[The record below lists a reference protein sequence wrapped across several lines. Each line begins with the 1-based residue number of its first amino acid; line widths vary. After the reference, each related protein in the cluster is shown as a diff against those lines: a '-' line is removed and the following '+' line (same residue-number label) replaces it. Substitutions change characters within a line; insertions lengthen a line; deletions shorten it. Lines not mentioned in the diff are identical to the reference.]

1 MATITLRDCADNRRL
16 SGPKG
21 IALKIFLKIF
31 NLYTSDPC
39 PPAGRSDFRHKT
51 FRDMKTR
58 IHFITVLLSA
68 LCLTHTLEGQVRLP
82 RLISDGMVL
91 QRDKELKIWGWASP
105 GENVTVE
112 FTGAKYSA
120 TADLSG
126 EWMVVLPPVKA
137 GGPYTMTVAASNV
150 LTVSNIL
157 IGDVWLCSGQ
167 SNMELPVRRVRP
179 LYESEIA
186 AAENNKIRSFT
197 VPKVFV
203 FSGPQSDISGGRWV
217 TAGPETVLDFSA
229 AAWFFA
235 KEINRV
241 YGVPVGIL
249 TSAFGGSPAEA
260 WISEESLKEFPA
272 FYNDLQQLKSDSYI
286 RNIET
291 EDRLRIAKWYSDLSK
306 TDAGHLTPDVSWSD
320 ENLNTDD
327 WKSFSVPGYW
337 SGTPLRGTNGTV
349 WFRKELDIPARAA
362 GLPGTLNLGRIV
374 DADSAFINGKFIGTV
389 SYQYP
394 PRWYTIPAGVLK
406 EGKNIL
412 TVKVIS
418 NFGDAGF
425 VPDKTYE
432 LAAGDYRTSLE
443 GEWKYKTGAVMPPLR
458 GQTFFGYKPA
468 GLYNAM
474 LAPLL
479 DFSIK
484 GILWYQGESNAG
496 RPEEYR
502 RLLPALIGDWR
513 HSFGQG
519 DLPFLLV
526 QLPNFMEAKENPG
539 DSGWA
544 LFREAQA
551 EAVKLPATGIAVTY
565 DIGEWNDIHPLNKK
579 DVGIRLALVARKVA
593 YGETDVVYSGPTFKS
608 MKVKGRRLIIS
619 FDNTGSGLTVWGGRK
634 PGQFAIAGDDMKFF
648 WADAR
653 IKGEQVILKSGK
665 VKKPV
670 AARYAWADNPAGA
683 NLYNREG
690 LPAAPFRTDGRQ

>member
-1 MATITLRDCADNRRL
+1 
-16 SGPKG
+16 
-21 IALKIFLKIF
+21 
-31 NLYTSDPC
+31 
-39 PPAGRSDFRHKT
+39 
-51 FRDMKTR
+51 MKTR
-58 IHFITVLLSA
+58 IRLITVLLLSIGIALQVSA
-68 LCLTHTLEGQVRLP
+68 QVKLP

-91 QRDKELKIWGWASP
+91 QRDTELKIWGWASP
-105 GENVTVE
+105 RENVTVE
-112 FTGAKYSA
+112 FIGEKYHTSA
-120 TADLSG
+120 DDSG
-126 EWMVVLPPVKA
+126 KWMVVLPPQKA
-137 GGPYTMTVAASNV
+137 GGPHTMTFEASNR

-157 IGDVWLCSGQ
+157 VGDVWLCSGQ

-186 AAENNKIRSFT
+186 EAENSMIRSFNL
-197 VPKVFV
+197 PKVFV
-203 FSGPQSDISGGRWV
+203 FSGPQSDLTGGKWV
-217 TAGPETVLDFSA
+217 AAGPETVLDFSA

-235 KEINRV
+235 KEINKT

-272 FYNDLQQLKSDSYI
+272 YYNDLQQLKDDSYI

-291 EDRLRIAKWYSDLSK
+291 EDRLRSAEWYGNLRQA
-306 TDAGHLTPDVSWSD
+306 DAGYNTPGVRWYD
-320 ENLNTDD
+320 ESLNTDD
-327 WKSFSVPGYW
+327 WKSFNVPGYW
-337 SGTPLRGTNGTV
+337 SATRLKGTNGAV

-374 DADSAFINGKFIGTV
+374 DADSAFLNGKFIGTV

-394 PRWYTIPAGVLK
+394 PRWYTIPAGLLR
-406 EGKNIL
+406 EGRNVL

-418 NFGDAGF
+418 NIGDAGF

-432 LAAGDYRTSLE
+432 LAAGDYKISLE
-443 GEWKYKTGAVMPPLR
+443 GEWKYKVGAVMPPLR

-496 RPEEYR
+496 RPDEYK
-502 RLLPALIGDWR
+502 RLLPALISDWR

-526 QLPNFMEAKENPG
+526 QLPNFMEARENPG
-539 DSGWA
+539 ESGWA

-551 EAVKLPATGIAVTY
+551 EALKLPATGMAVTY

-579 DVGIRLALVARKVA
+579 DVGLRLALAARKVA

-608 MKVKGRRLIIS
+608 MTVRGRKMIIS
-619 FDNTGSGLTVWGGRK
+619 FDNTGSGLTVRGGRR
-634 PGQFAIAGDDMKFF
+634 PGHFAIAGGDMKFV
-648 WADAR
+648 WAEAT
-653 IKGEQVILKSGK
+653 IKGNQVILRSRE

-690 LPAAPFRTDGRQ
+690 LPAAPFRTDKAIGNRQQ

>member
-1 MATITLRDCADNRRL
+1 
-16 SGPKG
+16 
-21 IALKIFLKIF
+21 
-31 NLYTSDPC
+31 
-39 PPAGRSDFRHKT
+39 
-51 FRDMKTR
+51 MKPR
-58 IHFITVLLSA
+58 ICHITVLLLA
-68 LCLTHTLEGQVRLP
+68 LGLALPLGAQVKLP

-91 QRDKELKIWGWASP
+91 QRDTELKIWGWASP

-112 FTGAKYSA
+112 FAGGKYNT
-120 TADLSG
+120 TADAAG
-126 EWMVVLPPVKA
+126 EWLVVLPPMKE
-137 GGPYTMTVAASNV
+137 GGPFKMTIDASNK
-150 LTVSNIL
+150 LTVCDIL
-157 IGDVWLCSGQ
+157 VGDVWLCSGQ

-179 LYESEIA
+179 LYEAEIA
-186 AAENNKIRSFT
+186 ATENNMIRSFT

-203 FSGPQSDISGGRWV
+203 FSGPQSDLTGGKWV
-217 TAGPETVLDFSA
+217 AAGPETVPDFSA

-235 KEINRV
+235 KEINRTC
-241 YGVPVGIL
+241 GVPVGIL

-272 FYNDLQQLKSDSYI
+272 YYNDLQQLKSDSYI
-286 RNIET
+286 SNIET
-291 EDRLRIAKWYSDLSK
+291 DDRLRIAEWYSKLSM
-306 TDAGHLTPDVSWSD
+306 TDAGHLTPGVSWFD
-320 ENLNTDD
+320 ENLNTDE
-327 WKSFSVPGYW
+327 WKSFNVPGYW
-337 SGTPLRGTNGTV
+337 SATQLRGTNGTV

-374 DADSAFINGKFIGTV
+374 DADSAFLNGKFIGTV

-394 PRWYTIPAGVLK
+394 PRWYTIPAGLLK
-406 EGKNIL
+406 EGRNVL

-418 NFGDAGF
+418 NFGDGGF

-432 LAAGDYRTSLE
+432 LAAGDFRTSLE
-443 GEWKYKTGAVMPPLR
+443 GEWKYKVGAVMPPLR

-479 DFSIK
+479 DFSIR

-496 RPEEYR
+496 RPEEYK
-502 RLLPALIGDWR
+502 RLLPALIRDWR

-526 QLPNFMEAKENPG
+526 QLPNFMEAGETPG
-539 DSGWA
+539 ESGWA

-551 EAVKLPATGIAVTY
+551 EVLKLPATGMAVTY

-579 DVGIRLALVARKVA
+579 DVGIRLAVAARKVA
-593 YGETDVVYSGPTFKS
+593 YGETDVVYSGPTFRS
-608 MKVKGRRLIIS
+608 MTVKGRKMIIS
-619 FDNTGSGLTVWGGRK
+619 FDNTGSGLTVRGGRR
-634 PGQFAIAGDDMKFF
+634 PGHFAVAGDDMKFV

-653 IKGEQVILKSGK
+653 IKGSQVVLKSRK

-683 NLYNREG
+683 NLYNKEG
-690 LPAAPFRTDGRQ
+690 LPAAPFRTDGR

>member
-1 MATITLRDCADNRRL
+1 MKPQIRHIT
-16 SGPKG
+16 
-21 IALKIFLKIF
+21 ALL
-31 NLYTSDPC
+31 LALGLALT
-39 PPAGRSDFRHKT
+39 
-51 FRDMKTR
+51 
-58 IHFITVLLSA
+58 LSA
-68 LCLTHTLEGQVRLP
+68 QVKLP

-91 QRDKELKIWGWASP
+91 QRDTQLKIWGWASP

-112 FTGAKYSA
+112 FTGGKYYT
-120 TADLSG
+120 TADAAGKWL
-126 EWMVVLPPVKA
+126 VVMPPMKA
-137 GGPYTMTVAASNV
+137 GGPYTMTVEASNK
-150 LTVSNIL
+150 LTVSDIL

-179 LYESEIA
+179 LYEPEIA
-186 AAENNKIRSFT
+186 AAENNMIRSYT

-203 FSGPQSDISGGRWV
+203 FSGPQSDITGGKWV
-217 TAGPETVLDFSA
+217 AANPETVLDFSA

-235 KEINRV
+235 KEINRTF
-241 YGVPVGIL
+241 GVPVGIL

-260 WISEESLKEFPA
+260 WVSEESLKEFPA
-272 FYNDLQQLKSDSYI
+272 YYKDLQQVKSDSYI

-291 EDRLRIAKWYSDLSK
+291 EDRVRTAKWYSDLSK
-306 TDAGHLTPDVSWSD
+306 TDAGHLTPGVTWHD

-327 WKSFSVPGYW
+327 WKSFIVPGFW
-337 SGTPLRGTNGTV
+337 SATQLRGTNGAV
-349 WFRKELDIPARAA
+349 WFRKELDIPPSAA
-362 GLPGTLNLGRIV
+362 GLQGTLNLGRIV
-374 DADSAFINGKFIGTV
+374 DADSAFLNGKFIGTV

-394 PRWYTIPAGVLK
+394 PRWYKIPAGVLK
-406 EGKNIL
+406 EGRNVV

-418 NFGDAGF
+418 NFGDGGF

-432 LAAGDYRTSLE
+432 LVAGDFRTSLE
-443 GEWKYKTGAVMPPLR
+443 GEWKYKVGAVMPPLR

-496 RPEEYR
+496 RPEEYSK
-502 RLLPALIGDWR
+502 LLPALIMDWR
-513 HSFGQG
+513 HSFRQG

-526 QLPNFMEAKENPG
+526 QLPNFMEARESPG
-539 DSGWA
+539 ESGWA

-551 EAVKLPATGIAVTY
+551 QALKLPATGMAVTY

-593 YGETDVVYSGPTFKS
+593 YGETDVVSSGPVFRS
-608 MKVKGRRLIIS
+608 MTVRGRRMIIS
-619 FDNTGSGLTVWGGRK
+619 FDNTGSGLTVRGGKR
-634 PGQFAIAGDDMKFF
+634 PGHFAIAGDDMRFV

-653 IKGEQVILKSGK
+653 IKGTRVILKNRDI
-665 VKKPV
+665 KKPV
-670 AARYAWADNPAGA
+670 AARYAWADNPTGA
-683 NLYNREG
+683 NLYNMEG
-690 LPAAPFRTDGRQ
+690 LPAAPFRTDGR

>member
-1 MATITLRDCADNRRL
+1 
-16 SGPKG
+16 
-21 IALKIFLKIF
+21 
-31 NLYTSDPC
+31 
-39 PPAGRSDFRHKT
+39 
-51 FRDMKTR
+51 MKTR
-58 IHFITVLLSA
+58 IHFITLLLSA
-68 LCLTHTLEGQVRLP
+68 LCLTQTLEGQVRLP

-91 QRDKELKIWGWASP
+91 QRDTELKIWGWASP

-120 TADLSG
+120 TADQSG
-126 EWMVVLPPVKA
+126 EWMAVLPPAKA
-137 GGPYTMTVAASNV
+137 GGPYTMTIAAGNV
-150 LTVSNIL
+150 LTVSDIL

-167 SNMELPVRRVRP
+167 SNMELPVRRVKP

-186 AAENNKIRSFT
+186 AAENNMIRSFT

-203 FSGPQSDISGGRWV
+203 FSGPQNDLSGGRWV

-235 KEINRV
+235 KEINRL

-272 FYNDLQQLKSDSYI
+272 HYNDLQQLRSDSYI
-286 RNIET
+286 TNIET
-291 EDRLRIAKWYSDLSK
+291 EDRLRIAEWYSKLGK
-306 TDAGHLTPDVSWSD
+306 TDTGNLTPGARWYD
-320 ENLNTDD
+320 EDLNTVD
-327 WKSFSVPGYW
+327 WKSFNVPGYF
-337 SGTPLRGTNGTV
+337 SATPLKGTNGAV
-349 WFRKELDIPARAA
+349 WFRKELDIPSRAA

-412 TVKVIS
+412 TVKMIS
-418 NFGDAGF
+418 NIGDGGF

-432 LAAGDYRTSLE
+432 LAAGDFRISLE
-443 GEWKYKTGAVMPPLR
+443 GEWKYKVGAVMPPLK

-474 LAPLL
+474 LAPLI

-496 RPEEYR
+496 RPEEYKS
-502 RLLPALIGDWR
+502 LLPALIRDWR
-513 HSFGQG
+513 HNLGQG

-526 QLPNFMEAKENPG
+526 QLPNFMEARETPG
-539 DSGWA
+539 ESGWA

-551 EAVKLPATGIAVTY
+551 EALKLPATAMAITY

-579 DVGIRLALVARKVA
+579 DIGNRLALLARKVA
-593 YGETDVVYSGPTFKS
+593 YGDAEVVFSGPTFKS
-608 MKVKGRRLIIS
+608 MALNGRRIIIS
-619 FDNTGSGLTVWGGRK
+619 FDNTGSGLTVHGGKR
-634 PGQFAIAGDDMKFF
+634 PGHFAIAGEDMKFV
-648 WADAR
+648 WAKAR
-653 IKGEQVILKSGK
+653 IRGNRVILKNRNIK
-665 VKKPV
+665 HPV
-670 AARYAWADNPAGA
+670 AVRYAWADNPAGA

-690 LPAAPFRTDGRQ
+690 LPAAPFRTDGR

>member
-1 MATITLRDCADNRRL
+1 
-16 SGPKG
+16 
-21 IALKIFLKIF
+21 
-31 NLYTSDPC
+31 
-39 PPAGRSDFRHKT
+39 
-51 FRDMKTR
+51 MKTR
-58 IHFITVLLSA
+58 IHFITLLLSA
-68 LCLTHTLEGQVRLP
+68 LCLTQILEGQVRLP

-91 QRDKELKIWGWASP
+91 QRDTELKIWGWASP

-120 TADLSG
+120 TADQSG
-126 EWMVVLPPVKA
+126 EWMAVLPPAKA
-137 GGPYTMTVAASNV
+137 GGPYTMTIAAGNV
-150 LTVSNIL
+150 LTVSDIL

-167 SNMELPVRRVRP
+167 SNMELPVRRVKP

-186 AAENNKIRSFT
+186 AAENNMIRSFT

-203 FSGPQSDISGGRWV
+203 FSGPQNDLSGGRWV

-235 KEINRV
+235 KEINRL

-272 FYNDLQQLKSDSYI
+272 HYNDLQQLRSDSYI
-286 RNIET
+286 TNIET
-291 EDRLRIAKWYSDLSK
+291 EDRLRIAEWYSKLGK
-306 TDAGHLTPDVSWSD
+306 TDTGNLTPGARWYD
-320 ENLNTDD
+320 EDLNTVD
-327 WKSFSVPGYW
+327 WKSFNVPGYF
-337 SGTPLRGTNGTV
+337 SATPLKGTNGAV
-349 WFRKELDIPARAA
+349 WFRKELDIPSRAA

-412 TVKVIS
+412 TVKMIS
-418 NFGDAGF
+418 NIGDGGF

-432 LAAGDYRTSLE
+432 LAAGDFRISLE
-443 GEWKYKTGAVMPPLR
+443 GEWKYKVGAVMPPLK

-496 RPEEYR
+496 RPEEYKS
-502 RLLPALIGDWR
+502 LLPALIRDWR
-513 HSFGQG
+513 HNLGQG

-526 QLPNFMEAKENPG
+526 QLPNFMEARETPG
-539 DSGWA
+539 ESGWA

-551 EAVKLPATGIAVTY
+551 EALKLPATAMAITY

-579 DVGIRLALVARKVA
+579 DIGNRLALLARKVA
-593 YGETDVVYSGPTFKS
+593 YGDAEVVFSGPTFKS
-608 MKVKGRRLIIS
+608 MALNGRRIIIS
-619 FDNTGSGLTVWGGRK
+619 FDNTGSGLTVHGGKR
-634 PGQFAIAGDDMKFF
+634 PGHFAIAGEDMKFV
-648 WADAR
+648 WAKAR
-653 IKGEQVILKSGK
+653 IRGNRVILKNRNIK
-665 VKKPV
+665 HPV
-670 AARYAWADNPAGA
+670 AVRYAWADNPAGA

-690 LPAAPFRTDGRQ
+690 LPAAPFRTDGR